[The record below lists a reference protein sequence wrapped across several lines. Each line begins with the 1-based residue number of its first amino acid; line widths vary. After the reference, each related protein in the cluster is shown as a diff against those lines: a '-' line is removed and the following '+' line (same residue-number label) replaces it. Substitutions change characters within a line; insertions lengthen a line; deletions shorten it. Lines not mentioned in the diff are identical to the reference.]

1 MLYMNKESSRK
12 ERNASVELL
21 RILAMLMIIIMHCM
35 AWSGALY
42 DQSEHLGHFYW
53 LIEALC
59 VPSVDVFVLISG
71 YYLVTSRFK
80 ARNLVKILGTVWSY
94 AFLCS
99 LLNSVLIGE
108 TITAFALLKM
118 MFPILTKQYWFV
130 NAYLALYILS
140 PFLNKLI
147 HSLEKKQFAFLL
159 VFLLIILVIRPTL
172 LPKRWA
178 QDQSAGLSVFFFVVL
193 YFLAA
198 WIRLYFNRDGKQPF
212 VFVVEYLIL
221 SVLLAVSRIFI
232 LTLGINHETAIRY
245 YSYDSAFVVLQSLAL
260 FLAFLKKVQIS
271 GRPALIISRISKCSF
286 AAYII
291 HYPFNRSIWSRI
303 PIYLFLP
310 NPLTGFLSI
319 VFAGTAVFFLCVA
332 IELVRQHFIEKIRL
346 SDRICILLNRWDN
359 LVNT

>member
-1 MLYMNKESSRK
+1 MNKESSRK

-42 DQSEHLGHFYW
+42 DQSEQLEHFYW
-53 LIEALC
+53 LIEAMC

-80 ARNLVKILGTVWSY
+80 ARNLVRILGTVWSY

-99 LLNSVLIGE
+99 LLNAVLVGE
-108 TITAFALLKM
+108 TITAFAIFKM
-118 MFPILTKQYWFV
+118 LFPVLTKQYWFV

-147 HSLEKKQFAFLL
+147 HSLDKKQFSFLL
-159 VFLLIILVIRPTL
+159 AFLLIILVIRPTV

-178 QDQSAGLSVFFFVVL
+178 QDQSAGLSVFFFIVM

-198 WIRLYFNRDGKQPF
+198 WIRLYFNQDGKQSF
-212 VFVVEYLIL
+212 VFIIIYFVLSIL
-221 SVLLAVSRIFI
+221 LTVSRWVI
-232 LTLGINHETAIRY
+232 LALGINHETAIRY
-245 YSYDSAFVVLQSLAL
+245 YSYDSVFVVSQAL
-260 FLAFLKKVQIS
+260 FLLLFFLNRVHIS
-271 GRPALIISRISKCSF
+271 GRLALIINRISKCSF

-291 HYPFNRSIWSRI
+291 HYPFNRSIWSLI

-310 NPLTGFLSI
+310 NPLTGFVSI
-319 VFAGTAVFFLCVA
+319 VVAGIAVFFLSIV
-332 IELVRQHFIEKIRL
+332 IELIRQHFVDKIQP
-346 SDRICILLNRWDN
+346 SDRIIVLLNCWDE